1 MNSFEIAPAYVI
13 GGFLQ
18 LDLNFFDAAGVT
30 ALRGDTVVREFD
42 L

>member
-1 MNSFEIAPAYVI
+1 MDSFEIAPAYVI
-13 GGFLQ
+13 GGFLE
-18 LDLNFFDAAGVT
+18 LDLNFFEAASVT